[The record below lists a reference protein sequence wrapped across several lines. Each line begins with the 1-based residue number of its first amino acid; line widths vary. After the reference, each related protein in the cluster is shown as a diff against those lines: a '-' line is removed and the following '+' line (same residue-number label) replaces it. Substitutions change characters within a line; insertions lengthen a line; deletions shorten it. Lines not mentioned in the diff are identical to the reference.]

1 MPDGRRIEYTS
12 DPLGRRIAK
21 SINGKAVEK
30 YLWKDL
36 TTLIAVTDGEG
47 LHPKVF
53 SYNEEGD
60 PVSMT
65 FEGRTFFFATNQVG
79 TIFMVA
85 DERGYDVKRII
96 YDSFGNVLLDSGV
109 SLDVCLGFA
118 AGLTDKD
125 TGLVHLGYREY
136 DPAIGRFITPDPIGL
151 AGGDVDVYGYCL
163 DDPINFH
170 DRTGL
175 TGESEEKKEGAFSKI
190 ISGLRKASTAIPK
203 GLEGAT
209 EKSIKGIKKA
219 TVEGGKAAVEALDK
233 GADAAGEAVGKTVD
247 EFKNNKELRKYT
259 EIALGA
265 GALPIALASGVAAG
279 PAVSSAA
286 ASVATKIATTPGAQ
300 TVLGFAKGLNPFS
313 GEAPKPSSLA
323 EAAGMGTP
331 LLIKTLDEMGV
342 WNKIG
347 DDFNKNVQN
356 RYEGRY
362 NIDKNKI
369 LPSRTTVTQRN
380 SK

>member
-1 MPDGRRIEYTS
+1 MFT
-12 DPLGRRIAK
+12 
-21 SINGKAVEK
+21 
-30 YLWKDL
+30 
-36 TTLIAVTDGEG
+36 
-47 LHPKVF
+47 
-53 SYNEEGD
+53 YNEESD

-65 FEGRTFFFATNQVG
+65 FEGRTFLFATNQVG

-109 SLDVCLGFA
+109 SLEVCLGFA

-151 AGGDVDVYGYCL
+151 AGGDVDIYGYCL

-175 TGESEEKKEGAFSKI
+175 AGKSEEKKEGAFSKI
-190 ISGLRKASTAIPK
+190 VSGLRKASTAIPK

-219 TVEGGKAAVEALDK
+219 TVEGGKAAAEALDK

-247 EFKNNKELRKYT
+247 EFKKNKELQKYT

-265 GALPIALASGVAAG
+265 GALPIALASGIAAG

-300 TVLGFAKGLNPFS
+300 TVLDFAKGLNPFS
-313 GEAPKPSSLA
+313 GEAPKPSSPS
-323 EAAGMGTP
+323 EAAGIIGP
-331 LLIKTLDEMGV
+331 YLVKRIDELGA
-342 WNKIG
+342 WDKIG
-347 DDFNKNVQN
+347 EQYNKNVQN
-356 RYEGRY
+356 SYANNF
-362 NIDKNKI
+362 NIDKSKI
-369 LPSRTTVTQRN
+369 LPSRTSITKHH